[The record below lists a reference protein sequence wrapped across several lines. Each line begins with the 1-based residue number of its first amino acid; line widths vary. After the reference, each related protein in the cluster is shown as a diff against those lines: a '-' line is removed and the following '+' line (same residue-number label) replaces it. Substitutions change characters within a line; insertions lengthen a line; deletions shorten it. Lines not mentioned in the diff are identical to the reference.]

1 MVSTNSGYA
10 PTWRADGR
18 ELYFYAMD
26 SGVVHMQTASIAI
39 AGGTLTVGR
48 PQPLFEGQYGMTSP
62 IRGYDVSPDGKRFLV
77 VRRVAAPPEAPQ
89 QFVLVQN
96 WFAELNRRVK

>member
-1 MVSTNSGYA
+1 MTAAPTNA

-39 AGGTLTVGR
+39 AGATLTVGR

-77 VRRVAAPPEAPQ
+77 VRRVTAPPEPPQ